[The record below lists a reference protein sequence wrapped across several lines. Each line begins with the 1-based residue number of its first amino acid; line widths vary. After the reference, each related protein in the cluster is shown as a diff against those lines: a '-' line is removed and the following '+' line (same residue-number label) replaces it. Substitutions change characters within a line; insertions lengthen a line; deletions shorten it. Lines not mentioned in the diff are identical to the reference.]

1 MDDTEGVILENR
13 PVCGNYY
20 QCRIKLTK
28 PMGRV
33 APGQFVMVKVPSSEI
48 FLRRP
53 FSIYESGKQGITI
66 LYRAVGKG
74 TSTLACAGRG
84 ERVMLLGP
92 LGHGFKVQ
100 PGYTPVLVAGGIGV
114 AGLHLLWKQLKSRAA
129 MFYGCSTKEEVSLL
143 GEIAGWKPN
152 ISTLDGSVGFAGNVI
167 ELLSRHL
174 ERIDGPPHIYACG
187 PEPMYASLKLLLAET
202 RIPCQVLVEER
213 MACGLGLC
221 FGCVKKT
228 IDENEPY
235 KRACIEGPVFDLWQL
250 SL

>member
-1 MDDTEGVILENR
+1 MDDIEGVILENR
-13 PVCGNYY
+13 PVCGDYY
-20 QCRIKLTK
+20 RCRVRLTK

-53 FSIYESGKQGITI
+53 FSIYESGNRGITI
-66 LYRAVGKG
+66 LYRVVGKG
-74 TSTLACAGRG
+74 SSSLASASRG
-84 ERVMLLGP
+84 ERVMVLGP
-92 LGHGFKVQ
+92 LGHGFRVQ
-100 PGYTPVLVAGGIGV
+100 PGYTPVLVAGGIGI
-114 AGLHLLWKQLKSRAA
+114 AGLHLLRKQLKNRAVL
-129 MFYGCSTKEEVSLL
+129 FYGCSTKEEVSLL
-143 GEIAGWKPN
+143 GEIAGGKSN
-152 ISTLDGSVGFAGNVI
+152 ICTLDGSVGYEGNVV

-174 ERIDGPPHIYACG
+174 KRIDGRPYIYACG

-202 RIPCQVLVEER
+202 GIPCQVLVEER